1 MNLWHLALF
10 AVLAVIV
17 AALLVWLAIEVAF
30 AWVFLRQAR
39 GDFEPTPTPN
49 YEGDE

>member
-1 MNLWHLALF
+1 MNPWHIALII
-10 AVLAVIV
+10 ALAVI
-17 AALLVWLAIEVAF
+17 AAGVFVWLAIEVAF